1 MVNLTAVPEERS
13 GKSLMFNV
21 TEGSYK
27 AGETVRMTLKAND
40 FAKINGYQFTTNFD
54 NQRLEFVGYESGKL
68 HVTEEN
74 LDLRCWKKARSRR
87 AGLIRWRRV

>member
-40 FAKINGYQFTTNFD
+40 FQINGYQFTT
-54 NQRLEFVGYESGKL
+54 
-68 HVTEEN
+68 T
-74 LDLRCWKKARSRR
+74 
-87 AGLIRWRRV
+87 LITKDWNS